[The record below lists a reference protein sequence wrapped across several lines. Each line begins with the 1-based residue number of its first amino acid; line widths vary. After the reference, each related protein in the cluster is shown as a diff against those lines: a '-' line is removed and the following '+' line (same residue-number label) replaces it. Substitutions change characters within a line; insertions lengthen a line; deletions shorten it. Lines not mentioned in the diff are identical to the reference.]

1 MCEVLCLLYGV
12 CSTNAVYIPFVISLF
27 LLLHRAIKIPSDVEW
42 QKTNCSKVHGF
53 IGEQYKICRR
63 SLPIMRY
70 VSEAAEMTKT
80 ECKSQLQNR
89 RWNCTTISQAPS
101 FYNDLKRGKL
111 QLRFCIVCFFVRIIP
126 LYKNLMTISSFE
138 QMLELDWAWGKK

>member
-1 MCEVLCLLYGV
+1 MNCSSCTHSLTSGFRPLIFQLRCMCEVLCLLYGV

-111 QLRFCIVCFFVRIIP
+111 QLRFCIVCF
-126 LYKNLMTISSFE
+126 LSE
-138 QMLELDWAWGKK
+138 